1 MIGLRIEEVGQAELV
16 HFAGEVTQFVSE
28 KAFAPGKPLDVH
40 AAFSEGEVPFKLKV
54 IGSRRRDD
62 GRFDVRARVVNLTK
76 DLRERLQRAFA
87 N

>member
-1 MIGLRIEEVGQAELV
+1 MIALRIEEVGPAELI
-16 HFAGEVTQFVSE
+16 HFAGEVTLFVSA

-40 AAFSEGEVPFKLKV
+40 ATFPDQEVPFKLKV
-54 IGSRRRDD
+54 IGSRRRED
-62 GRFDVRARVVNLTK
+62 GRFDVRARVVNLTR